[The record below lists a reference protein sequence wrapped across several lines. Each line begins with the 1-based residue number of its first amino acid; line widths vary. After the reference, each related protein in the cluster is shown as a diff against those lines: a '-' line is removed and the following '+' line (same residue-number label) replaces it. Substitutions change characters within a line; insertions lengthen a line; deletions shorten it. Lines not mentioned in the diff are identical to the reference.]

1 MLQTIIQV
9 GNSLAI
15 TIPSSFVKEVK
26 LKAGQKVMVD
36 GDPSSAMLTMQSAIK
51 PSRNAGITPEFLSW
65 LKKFNNKYKNA
76 LTELA
81 KK

>member
-26 LKAGQKVMVD
+26 LKAGQRVMVD
-36 GDPSSAMLTMQSAIK
+36 GDPDSAMLTMQSTIK
-51 PSRNAGITPEFLSW
+51 PSRDAGITPEFLSW